1 MTGGGDLEATA
12 CGRRGRTDR
21 RTQVHNREGKQELCM
36 ALASGQGS
44 SLLASIQDT
53 ENNGPITISS
63 FILC

>member
-1 MTGGGDLEATA
+1 
-12 CGRRGRTDR
+12 
-21 RTQVHNREGKQELCM
+21 M